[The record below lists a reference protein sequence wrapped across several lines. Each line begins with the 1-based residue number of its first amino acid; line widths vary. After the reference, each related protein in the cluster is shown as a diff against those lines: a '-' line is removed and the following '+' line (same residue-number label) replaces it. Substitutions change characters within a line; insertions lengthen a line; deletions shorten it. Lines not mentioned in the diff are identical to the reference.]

1 MLVDAQLLN
10 FGTVKPHWHQRVVGG
25 GNNVIS
31 YLYWRAVRGER
42 VKGRQ
47 RQADS
52 GQRYAQT
59 N

>member
-1 MLVDAQLLN
+1 
-10 FGTVKPHWHQRVVGG
+10 
-25 GNNVIS
+25 VIS